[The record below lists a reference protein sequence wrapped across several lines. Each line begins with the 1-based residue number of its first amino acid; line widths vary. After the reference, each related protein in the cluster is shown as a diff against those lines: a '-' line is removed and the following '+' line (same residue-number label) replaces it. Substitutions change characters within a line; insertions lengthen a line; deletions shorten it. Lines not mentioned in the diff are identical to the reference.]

1 MPLRST
7 FRDRLSAAQIGIE
20 FRARVVPEHEAAWP
34 FSLTSLPGVV
44 VVRGQ
49 VSAGHSG
56 WVLAAS
62 ALKRRRKVTL
72 QISARPRASTIVP
85 DIEQHEYE
93 AILSGLSGEHDI
105 YVNHIFYAEGYATS
119 LPEPRYLGRVV
130 LAAPLLLALL
140 LDLGE
145 RVLVAFA

>member
-1 MPLRST
+1 MPFRSS
-7 FRDRLSAAQIGIE
+7 FRDRVTAARIGIE
-20 FRARVVPEHEAAWP
+20 FQARVVPSHETAWP

-56 WVLAAS
+56 WVLGAS

-72 QISARPRASTIVP
+72 QIAARPRAGVIVP

-105 YVNHIFYAEGYATS
+105 YVNHIFYAEGYTTS
-119 LPEPRYLGRVV
+119 FPEPRYLGRVV
-130 LAAPLLLALL
+130 LSVPLILTFLLQV
-140 LDLGE
+140 GE
-145 RVLVAFA
+145 RMG

>member
-1 MPLRST
+1 MPFRSS
-7 FRDRLSAAQIGIE
+7 FRDRISAARIGIE
-20 FRARVVPEHEAAWP
+20 FQARVVPADEVAWP

-62 ALKRRRKVTL
+62 ALRRRRKVTL
-72 QISARPRASTIVP
+72 QISARPRASTTIP

-105 YVNHIFYAEGYATS
+105 FVNHIFYAEGYSTS
-119 LPEPRYLGRVV
+119 FPEPRYLGRVV
-130 LAAPLLLALL
+130 LSVPLILTLLLQV
-140 LDLGE
+140 GE
-145 RVLVAFA
+145 RMG